1 MPTQC
6 LASTGSN
13 LLAVLGIGFVFAVI
27 GFFLL
32 RSAKGRAAV
41 MVLVLVGGGLLVSQ
55 ATAKPASAACVA
67 SSTTT
72 MPAPTT
78 TSAPSST
85 TTTSTTSTTSS
96 TTTTTTTP
104 TTYFTFAFTF
114 GGAGITD
121 WNNYACSGFQA
132 FFKVTG
138 APGPGVELVNANSS
152 FPSNS
157 FQSES
162 VPFTANTSY
171 TVTYSWSCDPL
182 IPSDEF
188 LETSAQASNVPNG
201 VSFGNLNTGTG
212 NWSQTATFTTGA
224 DVSAGLQ
231 IYFQGQSP
239 I

>member
-1 MPTQC
+1 MTTQC

-13 LLAVLGIGFVFAVI
+13 LLAVLGIGFVLAVI

-55 ATAKPASAACVA
+55 ATSKPASAACVA
-67 SSTTT
+67 SSATT

-78 TSAPSST
+78 SST
-85 TTTSTTSTTSS
+85 PSTTSS

-104 TTYFTFAFTF
+104 TADFTFSFTF

-138 APGPGVELVNANSS
+138 ASGPGVELVNANSS

-162 VPFTANTSY
+162 VPVTANTSY

-182 IPSDEF
+182 MPGYEF
-188 LETSAQASNVPNG
+188 FETYASLAG
-201 VSFGNLNTGTG
+201 VSFGDFSYVSGNFSQPVTFSTG
-212 NWSQTATFTTGA
+212 S
-224 DVSAGLQ
+224 DVSAPIVLGLA
-231 IYFQGQSP
+231 YQGQSP
-239 I
+239 N

>member
-13 LLAVLGIGFVFAVI
+13 LLAVLGIGFVLAII

-55 ATAKPASAACVA
+55 ATSKPASAACVA
-67 SSTTT
+67 SSATT

-78 TSAPSST
+78 SST
-85 TTTSTTSTTSS
+85 PSTTSS

-104 TTYFTFAFTF
+104 TADFTFSFTF

-121 WNNYACSGFQA
+121 WNAYGCSNFTA
-132 FFKVTG
+132 AFKVTG
-138 APGPGVELVNANSS
+138 ASGPGTPLVNANSS
-152 FPSNS
+152 FPSTQ
-157 FQSES
+157 FQSEP
-162 VPFTANTSY
+162 VPVTASTSY
-171 TVTYSWSCDPL
+171 TVTYGWSCPL
-182 IPSDEF
+182 ATPPNEF
-188 LETSAQASNVPNG
+188 FWTDTSSNASGPVDL
-201 VSFGNLNTGTG
+201 GNLNVGSG
-212 NWSQTATFTTGA
+212 NWSQTATFSTGS
-224 DVSAGLQ
+224 DVSAPIVLGLS
-231 IYFQGQSP
+231 FQGQSP